1 MRKFI
6 QFNRRFHGLMA
17 GVIALTL
24 SVAFIQSASAQE
36 PPVELTANGEVAS
49 SDSVPAEFVS
59 IHVDGGAMRQ
69 VLNSFAMQANRN
81 IVLGPDVTNDT
92 VTIHLNNVQWDNA
105 LDVILK
111 PYGYGYREIGNA
123 IVIGE
128 LSRLKTLEAVEPLQS
143 RVFKLHYLDA
153 NDVRDIIE
161 AQLSSRGK
169 MSIIT
174 ARGQKGWSFG
184 SAQRRSYSRS
194 GSSLQKRVRE
204 EGEEELAKSKT
215 VVVSDVPSVLDSV
228 SETLAEI
235 DHIPQQVLI
244 ESKFIEVNE
253 DLLRDIGVQMRGDFR
268 IEGHAVDLAQ
278 GFFQTAPNAFGA
290 LSEDL
295 QASAAKPK
303 AFGTISA
310 GGLGDSWALFISLIE
325 EDEDTKTLSAP
336 NVLTL
341 NNQEAT
347 IIVGGR
353 FPIIE
358 SDVSGDSGNVSVS
371 LDYYESIGIQL
382 NVVPQICDDGYINM
396 IVHPSVSSIEGFV
409 SAGVGSSR
417 TLGTNT
423 NANTPLAEYPV
434 IKIREVETQ
443 ILVADG
449 ETIVIGGLLDE
460 RETEGVFK
468 VPFLGDIPFLGH
480 LFKRTT
486 KDTEMI
492 DLLIFLS
499 ATIVN
504 EDNYD
509 TILEENVRPEEAE
522 EVVEIM
528 VESEDVSDDSPADLS
543 SIAHGATEEALAE
556 EETLAEEDLSAIAL
570 AKAEALAEEEADSP
584 DVPEDVAT
592 ILSELE

>member
-6 QFNRRFHGLMA
+6 PFSRRFHGRLA
-17 GVIALTL
+17 GAVVLTL
-24 SVAFIQSASAQE
+24 SVAFIHSASAQE
-36 PPVELTANGEVAS
+36 APPPVELTANGEVAS

-184 SAQRRSYSRS
+184 STQRRSYSRS

-204 EGEEELAKSKT
+204 EGEEKLAKSKT

-228 SETLAEI
+228 AETLAKI
-235 DHIPQQVLI
+235 DRMPQQVLI
-244 ESKFIEVNE
+244 ESKFMEVNE

-347 IIVGGR
+347 IIIGGK

-417 TLGTNT
+417 TIGTNT

-443 ILVADG
+443 ILVADD

-460 RETEGVFK
+460 RVTEGVFK

-480 LFKRTT
+480 LFRRTT

-492 DLLIFLS
+492 DLLIFLT

-509 TILEENVRPEEAE
+509 TILEENVRPPEEAE
-522 EVVEIM
+522 DVVEIA
-528 VESEDVSDDSPADLS
+528 VEEEATTEAEDSSADLPSPAQE
-543 SIAHGATEEALAE
+543 ATEEA
-556 EETLAEEDLSAIAL
+556 LAEEDLSAIAL

-584 DVPEDVAT
+584 DVPEDIAT
-592 ILSELE
+592 ILSDLE

>member
-1 MRKFI
+1 MRKFNS
-6 QFNRRFHGLMA
+6 FNRRFHKRLA
-17 GVIALTL
+17 GVIVLTL
-24 SVAFIQSASAQE
+24 SMALIQSASAQE
-36 PPVELTANGEVAS
+36 EPPPVELTANGEVAS

-143 RVFKLHYLDA
+143 RVYKLHYLDA

-161 AQLSSRGK
+161 AQLSSRGT

-204 EGEEELAKSKT
+204 EGEEKLAKSKT

-228 SETLAEI
+228 AETLADI

-244 ESKFIEVNE
+244 ESKFMEVNA
-253 DLLRDIGVQMRGDFR
+253 DLMRDIGVEISGHFR
-268 IEGHAVDLAQ
+268 IDKYPVGLAQ
-278 GFFQTAPNAFGA
+278 EFFNDGPNAFNA

-295 QASAAKPK
+295 KSSAADPSSFGSLSVSGSDWDFFIK
-303 AFGTISA
+303 A
-310 GGLGDSWALFISLIE
+310 IE
-325 EDEDTKTLSAP
+325 EDEDTETLSAP

-347 IIVGGR
+347 IIVGGK

-423 NANTPLAEYPV
+423 NANTPLAEYPI
-434 IKIREVETQ
+434 IKVREVETQ

-449 ETIVIGGLLDE
+449 ETIGIGGLLED

-480 LFKRTT
+480 LFRRTT
-486 KDTEMI
+486 KHTKTI

-509 TILEENVRPEEAE
+509 TILEENIRPEEDEGE
-522 EVVEIM
+522 EVVEIII
-528 VESEDVSDDSPADLS
+528 EEEEVSADLS
-543 SIAHGATEEALAE
+543 SIAQGATEEALAE

>member
-1 MRKFI
+1 MRKFNS
-6 QFNRRFHGLMA
+6 FNRRFHGLLVGA
-17 GVIALTL
+17 IVLTL
-24 SVAFIQSASAQE
+24 SVAFIHPASAQE
-36 PPVELTANGEVAS
+36 APAELTANGEVATD
-49 SDSVPAEFVS
+49 DSVPAEYVS

-81 IVLGPDVTNDT
+81 IVIGPEVTNDL

-111 PYGYGYREIGNA
+111 PYGYGYRTVGNA

-128 LSRLKTLEAVEPLQS
+128 LNQLRTLEAVEPLQS

-161 AQLSSRGK
+161 AQLSPRGK

-174 ARGQKGWSFG
+174 ARGHKGWDFG
-184 SAQRRSYSRS
+184 SVQSRSTSRS
-194 GSSLQKRVRE
+194 GSSLQKRTRTE
-204 EGEEELAKSKT
+204 DDDLAKSKT
-215 VVVSDVPSVLDSV
+215 LVISDVPSVLNSV
-228 SETLAEI
+228 TETLAEI
-235 DHIPQQVLI
+235 DQMPQQVLI
-244 ESKFIEVNE
+244 ESKFIEVNAS
-253 DLLRDIGVQMRGDFR
+253 LLRDIGVEISGHFR
-268 IEGHAVDLAQ
+268 IDKYPVGLAQ
-278 GFFQTAPNAFGA
+278 EFFNDAPNAFNA

-295 QASAAKPK
+295 TTSAADPSSFGSLSVSGSDWDFFIK
-303 AFGTISA
+303 A
-310 GGLGDSWALFISLIE
+310 IE
-325 EDEDTKTLSAP
+325 EDEDTETLSAP

-347 IIVGGR
+347 IIVGRR

-396 IVHPSVSSIEGFV
+396 IVHPSVSSIAGKV
-409 SAGVGSSR
+409 DAGVGSNRGIS
-417 TLGTNT
+417 TN
-423 NANTPLAEYPV
+423 NTPLAEYPI
-434 IKIREVETQ
+434 IKVREVETQ

-449 ETIVIGGLLDE
+449 ETIAIGGLLEE

-480 LFKRTT
+480 LFRRTT
-486 KDTEMI
+486 TDTKTI

-509 TILEENVRPEEAE
+509 TILEENVRPEEDEGE
-522 EVVEIM
+522 EVVEIA
-528 VESEDVSDDSPADLS
+528 VEVEEEDVSADSSADLS
-543 SIAHGATEEALAE
+543 SIAQGATEEALAE

-592 ILSELE
+592 ILSDLE